1 MKNEHGVLVCA
12 SDRCLWITRAVFDDD
27 GSDAIADI
35 ARYHSFATVR
45 AWRSPASSGGRR
57 DMIIGSRDTSA
68 RVLIVAEIGNNHE
81 GSRAAA
87 EQMVREAARAGAD
100 AVKTQT
106 FRTEHFVGRS
116 DAARF
121 ARLQS
126 FQLSVE
132 DMRALAALA
141 RSLGL
146 LFISTPLDLGSADG
160 LEPIVDAFKIASG
173 DVTFRPLI
181 ERVAGARKPVI
192 LSSGRVRSSRLAA
205 HSIGSVT
212 RASIGACPRTI
223 RQSCIASAVT
233 PRRSATRTS
242 RRLRRWP
249 GCGPSRS
256 ATRIMSSASM
266 RPCCRSPPGR
276 GLWKST
282 SPWTNRRRTFAI
294 ISCRPI
300 RPRWPKWFSRIRHAE
315 ALLGD
320 GEKRVQPSEAPNRPL
335 IRRSAVAARD
345 LNPGHVLACRR
356 CGLAAP

>member
-1 MKNEHGVLVCA
+1 
-12 SDRCLWITRAVFDDD
+12 
-27 GSDAIADI
+27 
-35 ARYHSFATVR
+35 
-45 AWRSPASSGGRR
+45 
-57 DMIIGSRDTSA
+57 MIIGSRDTSA

-87 EQMVREAARAGAD
+87 EDMVREAARAGAD

-132 DMRALAALA
+132 DMRALGGLA

-192 LSSGRVRSSRLAA
+192 LSSGASSLVEIGRALDWLRDARVD
-205 HSIGSVT
+205 
-212 RASIGACPRTI
+212 
-223 RQSCIASAVT
+223 
-233 PRRSATRTS
+233 
-242 RRLRRWP
+242 RRLSADDTAVLHCVSSYPAPERDANLATIATLARMWP
-249 GCGPSRS
+249 VTVGYSDHVIGIDAAVLSVAAGARIVEKHFTLDKQTSGFRDHQLS
-256 ATRIMSSASM
+256 ADPAEMAE
-266 RPCCRSPPGR
+266 
-276 GLWKST
+276 LV
-282 SPWTNRRRTFAI
+282 
-294 ISCRPI
+294 
-300 RPRWPKWFSRIRHAE
+300 SRIRQAE

-345 LNPGHVLACRR
+345 LDPGHVLAADDVVWLRPEG
-356 CGLAAP
+356 GLAPGEERSLIGRALTRTLSAGDRLRADDVA